1 MAFGETTRNDSN
13 SFTISDKK
21 ILELLIVI
29 LSKVYGMS
37 TQKKNLLSTIADF
50 YPITWVL
57 LIVY

>member
-50 YPITWVL
+50 YPIT
-57 LIVY
+57 